1 MLGNGYILSLFA
13 IGRHLYAK
21 LCFGNKAQILLY
33 ENLHVVVYLVVGT
46 RLCLATIWT
55 SLATEEIY

>member
-13 IGRHLYAK
+13 IGRHLYAT

-46 RLCLATIWT
+46 RLCLATI
-55 SLATEEIY
+55 